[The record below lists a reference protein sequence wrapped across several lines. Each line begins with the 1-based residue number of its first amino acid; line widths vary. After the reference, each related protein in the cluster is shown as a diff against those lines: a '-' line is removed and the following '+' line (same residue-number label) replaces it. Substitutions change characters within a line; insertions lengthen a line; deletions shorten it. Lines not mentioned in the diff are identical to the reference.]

1 MKPSSEVFMF
11 LYYSDNVQALEAD
24 KGVDPM
30 AENCAEGDGRKMVST
45 SNLMLWMVMDFFI
58 LHCCLYTMI
67 LVVKMYQSTQ
77 QGKSRFVRKR
87 GKVRCSKFTKKS
99 SGYSSL
105 KSRISVKEGELNH
118 HYEPCGCKSACGKD
132 CLCLLNRTH
141 CEKYCGYVSVL
152 YMMITSSI
160 SLSNPN

>member
-1 MKPSSEVFMF
+1 
-11 LYYSDNVQALEAD
+11 
-24 KGVDPM
+24 
-30 AENCAEGDGRKMVST
+30 
-45 SNLMLWMVMDFFI
+45 MVMDFFI
-58 LHCCLYTMI
+58 LHCCLYTKI

-77 QGKSRFVRKR
+77 RGKSRFVRKR

-160 SLSNPN
+160 SLSNPNQLNIKGYLFMCSYILIFFFKVFGMIYMYLVIRNVA